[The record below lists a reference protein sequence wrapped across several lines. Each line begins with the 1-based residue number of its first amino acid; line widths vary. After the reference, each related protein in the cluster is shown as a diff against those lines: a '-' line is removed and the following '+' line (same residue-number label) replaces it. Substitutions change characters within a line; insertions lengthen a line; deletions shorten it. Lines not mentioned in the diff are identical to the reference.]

1 MINYT
6 FLKNSNMQK
15 SLQNFHNQNWYSRK
29 TENVQILIN
38 GMLCQNL
45 WKISSQKL
53 RNLLPISS
61 KLSKEL

>member
-6 FLKNSNMQK
+6 FLKNSSMQK
-15 SLQNFHNQNWYSRK
+15 SLQNFHNQNLYSRK
-29 TENVQILIN
+29 NENVQILIN

-45 WKISSQKL
+45 WKISSPKL
-53 RNLLPISS
+53 RYLLSISS

>member
-6 FLKNSNMQK
+6 FLKNSSMQK
-15 SLQNFHNQNWYSRK
+15 SLQNFHNQNLYSRK
-29 TENVQILIN
+29 NENVQILIN

>member
-15 SLQNFHNQNWYSRK
+15 SLQNFHNQNLYSRK
-29 TENVQILIN
+29 NENVQILIN